1 MKDLKQLEY
10 KAIFDIRPEALA
22 ASILAQD
29 DSLSLEQIVLAP
41 VGPARRRSGPEI
53 QQIQKR
59 FFPEMEVWQIS
70 MARKGLFDGLPEGLF
85 LRTEEDYPSKIEKS
99 KAITRQIQDARS
111 FFLPFE
117 QVLYWPRIEAEQL
130 EQKWADHFPNF
141 LSQLWGLDMFG
152 DLLDDR
158 QRFLLCYILPLS
170 FKVAGNWPLT
180 ALCFQS
186 VLGKEVTIDFTAP
199 VELPIPQSDS
209 DPSNM
214 RLGESVILGEF
225 FRDDLPVLQVHIHQ
239 VALDELD
246 GYLEGGGIHRVLEE
260 LLYSYF
266 IPIEVPVIT
275 RIHLYE
281 GDRGVYVGHSVLGIG
296 TILDKRDHPV
306 PDVHSAAHVYG

>member
-239 VALDELD
+239 VALSAIRDM
-246 GYLEGGGIHRVLEE
+246 YIAWH
-260 LLYSYF
+260 YF
-266 IPIEVPVIT
+266 AGMFKYPC
-275 RIHLYE
+275 
-281 GDRGVYVGHSVLGIG
+281 
-296 TILDKRDHPV
+296 
-306 PDVHSAAHVYG
+306 AHQ